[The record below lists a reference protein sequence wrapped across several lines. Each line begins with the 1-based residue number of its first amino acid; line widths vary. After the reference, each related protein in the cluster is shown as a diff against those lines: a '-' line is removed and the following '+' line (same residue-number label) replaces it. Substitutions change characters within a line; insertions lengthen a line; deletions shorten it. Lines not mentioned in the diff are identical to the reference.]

1 MRNGSITFMKPLAIA
16 TLGALLLVPVG
27 RGTARAEGSDLTVTL
42 SKLDIAHGVGT
53 EPVDQVDMIVNF
65 NNTEASESAK
75 CESAADSPIHGFV
88 VGLQEGGCG
97 TTAPG
102 ATLTV
107 PSLRKI
113 GKNKYKFEG
122 VTQEGATV
130 DATVTMLVT
139 PARSCG
145 KWHLV
150 LDATPVDLS
159 SILINPVA
167 TSIALADGSF
177 GCLSATGRIDR

>member
-1 MRNGSITFMKPLAIA
+1 MKPLAIVA
-16 TLGALLLVPVG
+16 LGALLFVPVSS
-27 RGTARAEGSDLTVTL
+27 GTARAEGSDLSVTL

-53 EPVDQVDMIVNF
+53 EPVDQVDMILNF
-65 NNTEASESAK
+65 NNTEASDGTK

-88 VGLQEGGCG
+88 VGLQEGACG
-97 TTAPG
+97 TTATT

-122 VTQEGATV
+122 VTQEGSTV
-130 DATVTMLVT
+130 DATLTMLRT
-139 PARSCG
+139 PAQSCG

-159 SILINPVA
+159 SIQANPAA

-177 GCLSATGRIDR
+177 GCLSATARIDR